1 MVNMNN
7 MKSIRLMRI
16 LSIAAMLLSF
26 VVTADAQ
33 RVSKRF
39 PEITFWDYTF
49 RGKAD
54 SVDCIYNKWGELYI
68 SGFDTDCKGT
78 FWFAGGNPLRVS
90 CFKGTK
96 LQWRREVSDGL
107 TKLALFRLRG
117 DSLYMVH
124 NMKREL
130 IVMSKDGSGSVR
142 HTKLPVDSIKD
153 GVMHESHFVLKSN
166 ELKYKILGD
175 YYDLSFFNY
184 DGTLLWK
191 DTVDY
196 EMMNKQMKPAP
207 DYYDQNTRDE
217 YGTRIAE
224 YINPNVNYKGK
235 FYSTDLY
242 TRGLTFYLN
251 TDMEGKPMIKEYEW
265 GNLFG
270 LTLDDEYW
278 PHPAFNDMTDGIA
291 STDFCDSSIFRGTH
305 LYYIFY
311 LNPHFTVLDFDI
323 EKIFPEYVK
332 CYKYSITYLGD
343 KELPEAVAE

>member
-1 MVNMNN
+1 MNN
-7 MKSIRLMRI
+7 MKSIYLMRI
-16 LSIAAMLLSF
+16 LSIIAMLLSF

-96 LQWRREVSDGL
+96 LQWRREVSDGF

-175 YYDLSFFNY
+175 YYELSFFNY

-196 EMMNKQMKPAP
+196 EMVNKQMRPAP

-217 YGTRIAE
+217 YGRRIAE
-224 YINPNVNYKGK
+224 YINPNVDYKGK
-235 FYSTDLY
+235 FYNTDLY

-251 TDMEGKPMIKEYEW
+251 TDMEGKPMIKEYGW

-291 STDFCDSSIFRGTH
+291 STDFCDSSIFRAHTFII
-305 LYYIFY
+305 YFI
-311 LNPHFTVLDFDI
+311 
-323 EKIFPEYVK
+323 
-332 CYKYSITYLGD
+332 LGD
-343 KELPEAVAE
+343 YIRQYPKFCGML

>member
-1 MVNMNN
+1 MNN

-49 RGKAD
+49 RGKVD

-96 LQWRREVSDGL
+96 LQWRREVSDGF

-175 YYDLSFFNY
+175 YYELSFFNY

-196 EMMNKQMKPAP
+196 E
-207 DYYDQNTRDE
+207 
-217 YGTRIAE
+217 
-224 YINPNVNYKGK
+224 
-235 FYSTDLY
+235 
-242 TRGLTFYLN
+242 
-251 TDMEGKPMIKEYEW
+251 
-265 GNLFG
+265 
-270 LTLDDEYW
+270 
-278 PHPAFNDMTDGIA
+278 
-291 STDFCDSSIFRGTH
+291 
-305 LYYIFY
+305 
-311 LNPHFTVLDFDI
+311 
-323 EKIFPEYVK
+323 
-332 CYKYSITYLGD
+332 
-343 KELPEAVAE
+343 